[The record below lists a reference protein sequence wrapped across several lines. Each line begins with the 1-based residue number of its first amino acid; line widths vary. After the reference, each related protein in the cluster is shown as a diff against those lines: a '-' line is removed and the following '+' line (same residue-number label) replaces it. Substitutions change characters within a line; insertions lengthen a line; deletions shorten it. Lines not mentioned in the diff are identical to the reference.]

1 MDLASTVSRAGAQIG
16 RSIMAD
22 LQTHLDGF
30 LLFLTAERGLSPHTA
45 TNYRGD
51 LEQFFVIAMQRGARG
66 GEDLIEPYVLA
77 FVAHC
82 KERGLSESTIARK
95 LGAIHSFA
103 KYLVIDGVRKD
114 DFASGIEGRKRPRR
128 LPRALS
134 ISKVRQM
141 LNQADPNEPRSLR
154 DKAMCELLYAT
165 GIRVSELTALTL
177 DDLDLDGGLL
187 HCFGKGRKERYV
199 PIGKVAVEYVGL
211 YLEQRRAFVKS
222 VEAPGVTRTSAPAV
236 QKRRA
241 ISAPQ
246 TIEEAR
252 SPVLFPDWDGATM
265 DRGKA
270 SKIVKA
276 YAERA
281 QLEEKVTPHVLRHSF
296 ATHLLAQGADLR
308 TIQELLGHSQIS
320 ATEIYT
326 HVTNERL
333 KEVYRK
339 AHPRAK

>member
-1 MDLASTVSRAGAQIG
+1 
-16 RSIMAD
+16 MAD
-22 LQTHLDGF
+22 LHTHLEGF
-30 LLFLTAERGLSPHTA
+30 LLYITAERGHSPHTA
-45 TNYRGD
+45 SNYRGD
-51 LEQFFVIAMQRGARG
+51 LEQFFLVAMQRGARQA
-66 GEDLIEPYVLA
+66 EDLIEQHVLA

-82 KERGLSESTIARK
+82 LERGLSESSIARK

-103 KYLVIDGVRKD
+103 KYLVVDGVRKD
-114 DFASGIEGRKRPRR
+114 DFASGIAGRKRPRR

-134 ISKVRQM
+134 IPKVKQM
-141 LNQADPNEPRSLR
+141 LGQADPHEPRSLR
-154 DKAMCELLYAT
+154 DKALCELLYAT

-199 PIGKVAVEYVGL
+199 PIGKVAIEYVRL
-211 YLEQRRAFVKS
+211 YLEQRAQLVKADGRQAANS
-222 VEAPGVTRTSAPAV
+222 TPGAAAPRRGIAAPGTLD
-236 QKRRA
+236 
-241 ISAPQ
+241 
-246 TIEEAR
+246 EAR
-252 SPVLFPDWDGATM
+252 SAYLFPDRNGRPM
-265 DRGKA
+265 DRGRA

-308 TIQELLGHSQIS
+308 TIQELLGHAQIS

-333 KEVYRK
+333 KDVYRK

>member
-1 MDLASTVSRAGAQIG
+1 LE
-16 RSIMAD
+16 
-22 LQTHLDGF
+22 GF
-30 LLFLTAERGLSPHTA
+30 LLFLTAERGLSEHTA
-45 TNYRGD
+45 TNYKCD
-51 LEQFFVIAMQRGARG
+51 LEQFFLVAMQRGARNA
-66 GEDLIEPYVLA
+66 EDLIEPHVLA
-77 FVAHC
+77 FVAAC
-82 KERGLSESTIARK
+82 KERALSESSIARK

-134 ISKVRQM
+134 VQKVKQM
-141 LNQADPNEPRSLR
+141 LNQADPHEPRSLR

-177 DDLDLDGGLL
+177 DDLDLEGGLL

-199 PIGKVAVEYVGL
+199 PIGSVAVDYLNL
-211 YLEQRRAFVKS
+211 YLEQRREFAKS
-222 VEAPGVTRTSAPAV
+222 IETGRLNARQKAGRVV
-236 QKRRA
+236 KRRS
-241 ISAPQ
+241 ITAPQ
-246 TIEEAR
+246 TPEEAT
-252 SPVLFPDWDGATM
+252 SPLLFPDWNGKPM
-265 DRGKA
+265 HRGKA
-270 SKIVKA
+270 SSIVKA
-276 YAERA
+276 YAVRA

-308 TIQELLGHSQIS
+308 IIQELLGHAQIS

-333 KEVYRK
+333 KDVYRK
-339 AHPRAK
+339 SHPRAK

>member
-1 MDLASTVSRAGAQIG
+1 
-16 RSIMAD
+16 
-22 LQTHLDGF
+22 
-30 LLFLTAERGLSPHTA
+30 
-45 TNYRGD
+45 
-51 LEQFFVIAMQRGARG
+51 
-66 GEDLIEPYVLA
+66 
-77 FVAHC
+77 
-82 KERGLSESTIARK
+82 
-95 LGAIHSFA
+95 LGAVHSFA
-103 KYLVIDGVRKD
+103 KYLVVDGLRKD

-134 ISKVRQM
+134 ISKVKQM

-154 DKAMCELLYAT
+154 DKAMCEMLYAT
-165 GIRVSELTALTL
+165 GIRVSEMTALTL
-177 DDLDLDGGLL
+177 DDLDLEGGLL
-187 HCFGKGRKERYV
+187 HCFGKGRKERVV
-199 PIGKVAVEYVGL
+199 PIGKVAIEYVGL
-211 YLEQRRAFVKS
+211 YLEQRTALIKAAEASGLPVGKA
-222 VEAPGVTRTSAPAV
+222 EAPR
-236 QKRRA
+236 KRRSNA
-241 ISAPQ
+241 APQ
-246 TIEEAR
+246 TLDEAR
-252 SPVLFPDWDGATM
+252 SPLLFPDWNGSRM

-326 HVTNERL
+326 HVTNDRL
-333 KEVYRK
+333 KDVYRK

>member
-1 MDLASTVSRAGAQIG
+1 
-16 RSIMAD
+16 MAD
-22 LQTHLDGF
+22 LQTHLEGF
-30 LLFLTAERGLSPHTA
+30 LLYLTAERGHSPHTA
-45 TNYRGD
+45 VNYRCD
-51 LEQFFVIAMQRGARG
+51 LEQFFLVAMQRGARD
-66 GEDLIEPYVLA
+66 GEDLIEPHVLA

-82 KERGLSESTIARK
+82 KGRALSESSIARK

-103 KYLVIDGVRKD
+103 KYLVVDGVRKD

-134 ISKVRQM
+134 ISKVKQM

-154 DKAMCELLYAT
+154 DKALCELLYAT

-187 HCFGKGRKERYV
+187 HCFGKGRKERVV
-199 PIGKVAVEYVGL
+199 PIGKVAIEFVGL
-211 YLEQRRAFVKS
+211 YLEQRNALLKS
-222 VEAPGVTRTSAPAV
+222 AGKDTRTAVGAPPV
-236 QKRRA
+236 RKRRSN
-241 ISAPQ
+241 SAPQ
-246 TIEEAR
+246 TLEEAR
-252 SPVLFPDWDGATM
+252 SPLLFPDWNGERM

-296 ATHLLAQGADLR
+296 ATHLLARGADLR
-308 TIQELLGHSQIS
+308 TIQELLGHAQIS

-326 HVTNERL
+326 HVTNDRL
-333 KEVYRK
+333 KDVYRK
-339 AHPRAK
+339 SHPRAK

>member
-1 MDLASTVSRAGAQIG
+1 
-16 RSIMAD
+16 MAD

-30 LLFLTAERGLSPHTA
+30 LLYITAERGLSPHTA
-45 TNYRGD
+45 SSYHGD
-51 LEQFFVIAMQRGARG
+51 LEQFFLIAMQRGARTAD
-66 GEDLIEPYVLA
+66 ELIEAHVLA
-77 FVAHC
+77 FVASC
-82 KERGLSESTIARK
+82 KERLLSESSIARK

-114 DFASGIEGRKRPRR
+114 DFAAGIEGRKRPRR

-134 ISKVRQM
+134 IPKVKQM
-141 LNQADPNEPRSLR
+141 LNQADPHEPRALR

-199 PIGKVAVEYVGL
+199 PIGKVAIEYLAL
-211 YLEQRRAFVKS
+211 YLEGRNAFIRAAES
-222 VEAPGVTRTSAPAV
+222 AGAAEAHPAPDR
-236 QKRRA
+236 KRRA
-241 ISAPQ
+241 IAAAQ
-246 TIEEAR
+246 TLEEAR
-252 SPVLFPDWDGATM
+252 SPLVFPDRNGRPM
-265 DRGKA
+265 NRGKA

-281 QLEEKVTPHVLRHSF
+281 QIEEKVTPHVLRHSF

-308 TIQELLGHSQIS
+308 TIQELLGHAQIS

-333 KEVYRK
+333 KDVYRK